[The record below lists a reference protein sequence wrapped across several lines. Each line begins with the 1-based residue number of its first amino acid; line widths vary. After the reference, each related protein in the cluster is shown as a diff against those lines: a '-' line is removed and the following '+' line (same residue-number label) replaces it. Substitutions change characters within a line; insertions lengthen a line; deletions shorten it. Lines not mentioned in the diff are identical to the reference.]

1 MRFITGLLFTFI
13 CLLPAGSMAQNKV
26 TLSGKVIDQHG
37 TPIAQATIAVENT
50 TSGTYT
56 DDRGKYSLQ
65 VAPGKHTFIVSFLG
79 YQTVKQSLDIR
90 QDKKQNFTLQEST
103 VTLSSVEVYG
113 KTQTQ
118 KVKEGAFAVNALDI
132 KPIVN
137 SLNNLNDLVNRTT
150 GIKVRE
156 EGGVGSDFDLSI
168 NGMSGNSIRYFLDG
182 IPLDTKGSGVSLA
195 NLPVNIIDRIE
206 IYKGVVPASLGT
218 DALGG
223 AINIITKQEK
233 KNYLDVSYGIG
244 SFHTHKADLNA
255 QFVEPRT
262 GLIIKPT
269 FGVNYSKNDYMM
281 RDVEVWDEDSRK
293 YILTDRRRFHDD
305 YFSLFGQMEIGFAN
319 KSWADAFFVS
329 ASYSKVDKEL
339 QTGSVQSKV
348 YGMAERGSDAW
359 NISARYQKHNFIWK
373 NMQLNAALSH
383 TWDHSLTTDTAY
395 RKYDWNGDYIVS
407 SRNEITGRGRSMRHY
422 KRPLTIGRANLDY
435 RLNNH
440 HSLNLN
446 YLLSRIGNDRYD
458 EADTDFEASN
468 DILAKH
474 VTGFSYNQSL
484 LEEKMSNTFFVK
496 NYINHLNIRQTDL
509 SSITGSK
516 DVKGTITKKY
526 WGYGIGS
533 RYTAIEPLSIKISY
547 EHSVRLPLARELLGN
562 TYSMEAIVK
571 GKYYYQVPNSN
582 DRFTKLQVTGNSIK
596 IVQEQTFVQNTFK
609 VRGYTHAWLDDHTL
623 IIMAANGNA
632 DKVIWTKLNA
642 DDMRI
647 LAEGT
652 LDLPLPEGAKVFTAS
667 GILTYNEKAG
677 KLYYFYFGKDKSG
690 RGGKATSNF
699 LTAVINPSDMKVESN
714 KVNTLA
720 GEMAGSAYGELMQS
734 CVMYDADGNLYL
746 AAFTDANDIEQGHL
760 LRIKKGETDF
770 DASYEGYPNADGKL
784 LTIQNLGNGKALV
797 YARNDA
803 AGTAID
809 SYSHYY
815 SIININTGTQE
826 RLSYNGQEIPYS
838 GGRFAQRS
846 VIIDGKAYIG
856 VNTEKANPCIY
867 IYDIATGKVEKGAEI
882 AEGYYFDMLRVIEN
896 DK

>member
-37 TPIAQATIAVENT
+37 TPVAQATIAVENT

-56 DDRGKYSLQ
+56 DDRGQYSLQ
-65 VAPGKHTFIVSFLG
+65 VAPGKHTFVVSFLG

-373 NMQLNAALSH
+373 NMQLNTALSH

-562 TYSMEAIVK
+562 GTTIYANVALKPESSDNINLGIFGTWHPAPGHTLYYEANGFLRYVDDYIQATVETKEGMMQYKNVPAVHIKGIEGEVRYDWQSKLQLATNVSFQEARDQNRYKTDGKPSATYNNRVPNRPWLFGSAEASYLFHNVVLPESKLRLSCSYQWVHWFFLTWEAYGSRESKARIPAQHICNADITYSWKRGRYNISLEC
-571 GKYYYQVPNSN
+571 SN
-582 DRFTKLQVTGNSIK
+582 LLDKLAYDNYKLQKPGRA
-596 IVQEQTFVQNTFK
+596 FF
-609 VRGYTHAWLDDHTL
+609 
-623 IIMAANGNA
+623 
-632 DKVIWTKLNA
+632 
-642 DDMRI
+642 
-647 LAEGT
+647 
-652 LDLPLPEGAKVFTAS
+652 AKFR
-667 GILTYNEKAG
+667 L
-677 KLYYFYFGKDKSG
+677 F
-690 RGGKATSNF
+690 
-699 LTAVINPSDMKVESN
+699 IN
-714 KVNTLA
+714 
-720 GEMAGSAYGELMQS
+720 
-734 CVMYDADGNLYL
+734 
-746 AAFTDANDIEQGHL
+746 
-760 LRIKKGETDF
+760 
-770 DASYEGYPNADGKL
+770 
-784 LTIQNLGNGKALV
+784 
-797 YARNDA
+797 
-803 AGTAID
+803 
-809 SYSHYY
+809 
-815 SIININTGTQE
+815 
-826 RLSYNGQEIPYS
+826 
-838 GGRFAQRS
+838 
-846 VIIDGKAYIG
+846 
-856 VNTEKANPCIY
+856 
-867 IYDIATGKVEKGAEI
+867 
-882 AEGYYFDMLRVIEN
+882 
-896 DK
+896 